1 MAATTNT
8 AVEQV
13 VRGSGAPL
21 NGQDLG
27 RAALAVLGGTLL
39 VRSLQQRSLAG
50 VALGIAG
57 GGLLHRAIS
66 PRSASPGASGALGA
80 GASLQLQAGAPADA
94 TEVERWVTVRASA
107 DELYQT
113 WREPANL
120 PQVMGHFAEVT
131 PTDAEHAH
139 WVVRAP
145 LGRTL
150 EWDSR
155 IVEDR
160 PGELVRWESLPGAG
174 MPNEGQVRFRPA
186 QGGRGTEAALRFRFD
201 PPAGVLGDAAMK
213 LSDLVPGTLAGVAL
227 RRFKSLVEAGEIPS
241 IERNP
246 SARGSGDAV

>member
-1 MAATTNT
+1 MERADRAAD
-8 AVEQV
+8 E
-13 VRGSGAPL
+13 RGRGAPL

-57 GGLLHRAIS
+57 GGLLQRAIS
-66 PRSASPGASGALGA
+66 ARSAQSGSSGAIGAGATRQLGA
-80 GASLQLQAGAPADA
+80 GAPPDA
-94 TEVERWVTVRASA
+94 AEVERWVTIGASA
-107 DELYQT
+107 DEVYRA

-120 PQVMGHFAEVT
+120 PRVMAHFAEVT
-131 PTDAEHAH
+131 PTDPDHAH

-155 IVEDR
+155 IAEDR

-174 MPNEGQVRFRPA
+174 MPNEGSVRFRPA
-186 QGGRGTEAALRFRFD
+186 QGGRGTEAALRFHFD
-201 PPAGVLGDAAMK
+201 PPAGVLGDAAMR
-213 LSDLVPGTLAGVAL
+213 LSDMVPNALAGTAL

-241 IERNP
+241 LERNP
-246 SARGSGDAV
+246 SARGSGDTV